1 MIAVDL
7 FAGGGGASL
16 GMELAGATV
25 EHAVNHWPVAINVHA
40 RNHRKTTHHLESV
53 WRVRPV
59 EMPPDVLW
67 ASPDCTHFSRAK
79 GGKPRKQGIR
89 SLAWSVVRW
98 AAHAQPR
105 VIIVENVPEFAQWGP
120 LHTTHSNGCAG
131 DTGRPCP
138 LILSTGRGRFNAA
151 MPESEFNPVE
161 DWTSIG
167 PKGGCHYGTPDEK
180 RKGQTFRA
188 WARKL
193 ERLGYHVERRVLAAC
208 DYGAPTTRRRL
219 YVIARR
225 DGAPSWPTPTHG
237 PGCAQPW
244 RTAAE
249 VIDWSLPMP
258 SIFERKKP
266 LAEATLARIA
276 RGIKR
281 FVLDEQRPFLIHVSN
296 GERVGQVPRIYDL
309 QRPLGTVVA
318 GGVKQALVAC
328 YLARHFGGR
337 GTVGS
342 SMAEP
347 LRTVTAQDHHA
358 LVAAFLTRYQGT
370 STGNRLGAPLP
381 TVTGGGEHFGLTGVC
396 LDRSVIVDIGMR
408 LLTPRELARAQ
419 GFPDDYVIDHGA
431 DGKRITRTDQVRLI
445 GNSVCPPVA
454 RAIVEANR

>member
-1 MIAVDL
+1 
-7 FAGGGGASL
+7 
-16 GMELAGATV
+16 
-25 EHAVNHWPVAINVHA
+25 
-40 RNHRKTTHHLESV
+40 
-53 WRVRPV
+53 
-59 EMPPDVLW
+59 
-67 ASPDCTHFSRAK
+67 
-79 GGKPRKQGIR
+79 
-89 SLAWSVVRW
+89 
-98 AAHAQPR
+98 
-105 VIIVENVPEFAQWGP
+105 
-120 LHTTHSNGCAG
+120 
-131 DTGRPCP
+131 
-138 LILSTGRGRFNAA
+138 ILSTGRGRFNAA
-151 MPESEFNPVE
+151 MPESELNPVE

-180 RKGQTFRA
+180 RRSQTFRA
-188 WARKL
+188 WMRKL
-193 ERLGYHVERRVLAAC
+193 ERLGYHVEYRVLAAC

-225 DGAPSWPTPTHG
+225 DGAPRWPTPTHG

-249 VIDWSLPMP
+249 IIDWSLPLP
-258 SIFERKKP
+258 SIFDRKKP
-266 LAEATLARIA
+266 LAAATLARIA

-281 FVLDEQRPFLIHVSN
+281 FVIDEQRPFLIHVSN

-342 SMAEP
+342 DLREP

-358 LVAAFLTRYQGT
+358 LVGAFFAQHSVDQGA
-370 STGNRLGAPLP
+370 LQ
-381 TVTGGGEHFGLTGVC
+381 
-396 LDRSVIVDIGMR
+396 IVDIGMR

-419 GFPDDYVIDHGA
+419 GFPDDYEIATGA
-431 DGKRITRTDQVRLI
+431 DGARITRTDQVRLI

-454 RAIVEANR
+454 RALLESNR

>member
-16 GMELAGATV
+16 GLEMAGATV
-25 EHAVNHWPVAINVHA
+25 EHAVNHWPTAISVHA
-40 RNHRKTTHHLESV
+40 RNHRETTHHLESV

-59 EMPPDVLW
+59 ETPPDVLW

-79 GGKPRKQGIR
+79 GGKPRQQGIR
-89 SLAWSVVRW
+89 SLAWSVTRW
-98 AAHAQPR
+98 AAHSQPR
-105 VIIVENVPEFAQWGP
+105 VIVVENVPEFAQWGP
-120 LHTTHSNGCAG
+120 LDRDGM
-131 DTGRPCP
+131 P
-138 LILSTGRGRFNAA
+138 IAA
-151 MPESEFNPVE
+151 
-161 DWTSIG
+161 
-167 PKGGCHYGTPDEK
+167 
-180 RKGQTFRA
+180 RRGQTFRA
-188 WARKL
+188 WVRKL
-193 ERLGYHVERRVLAAC
+193 ERYGYHVEWRVLAAC

-219 YVIARR
+219 YVVARR
-225 DGAPSWPTPTHG
+225 DGAPRWPTPTHG

-244 RTAAE
+244 RTATE
-249 VIDWSLPMP
+249 IIDWSLPLP
-258 SIFERKKP
+258 SIFGRKKP
-266 LAEATLARIA
+266 LAAATLARIA

-318 GGVKQALVAC
+318 GGVKQALVAY

-358 LVAAFLTRYQGT
+358 LVGAFLARHEVDP
-370 STGNRLGAPLP
+370 GAMQ
-381 TVTGGGEHFGLTGVC
+381 
-396 LDRSVIVDIGMR
+396 IVDIGMR

-419 GFPDDYVIDHGA
+419 GFPDDYVIDTGA
-431 DGKRITRTDQVRLI
+431 DGERITRTDQVRLI

-454 RAIVEANR
+454 RTIVEAQQ

>member
-25 EHAVNHWPVAINVHA
+25 AHAVNHWPVAINVHA
-40 RNHRKTTHHLESV
+40 RNHRDTTHHLESV
-53 WRVRPV
+53 WRVKPV
-59 EMPPDVLW
+59 ETPPDVLW

-79 GGKPRKQGIR
+79 GGKPRQQGIR
-89 SLAWSVVRW
+89 ALAWSVVRW

-105 VIIVENVPEFAQWGP
+105 VIIVENVPEFQQWGP
-120 LHTTHSNGCAG
+120 IHSTHSNGCRG
-131 DTGRPCP
+131 DVGKSCP
-138 LILSTGRGRFNAA
+138 SIRSTGKGRL
-151 MPESEFNPVE
+151 SPVE
-161 DWTSIG
+161 DWVSVG
-167 PKGGCHYGTPDEK
+167 PKEGCHYGTPDEK
-180 RKGQTFRA
+180 RRNQTFRA
-188 WARKL
+188 WVRKL

-219 YVIARR
+219 YVIARL
-225 DGAPSWPTPTHG
+225 DGAPRWPTPTHG

-249 VIDWSLPMP
+249 IIDWSLPLP
-258 SIFERKKP
+258 SIFDRKKP
-266 LAEATLARIA
+266 LAAATLARIA
-276 RGIKR
+276 RGIMR

-296 GERVGQVPRIYDL
+296 GERIGQVPRICDL

-342 SMAEP
+342 DLREP

-370 STGNRLGAPLP
+370 GEPEPVTRPLGTLTARDRY
-381 TVTGGGEHFGLTGVC
+381 GLTGVC
-396 LDRSVIVDIGMR
+396 LDGSIIVDIGMR

-419 GFPDDYVIDHGA
+419 GFPDDYEIATGA
-431 DGKRITRTDQVRLI
+431 DGARITRTDQVRLI

-454 RAIVEANR
+454 RALLEANR